1 MSYLLEDYIKTEIS
15 IEIKK
20 RKGILLNKDDISKVL
35 KEENY
40 NVEHINFQNNSINGV
55 TNKNKDK
62 FFFKILNK
70 QEFTNE
76 INGYLKI
83 KDRLPVNKIK
93 DIFHI
98 K

>member
-62 FFFKILNK
+62 FFF
-70 QEFTNE
+70 
-76 INGYLKI
+76 
-83 KDRLPVNKIK
+83 
-93 DIFHI
+93 
-98 K
+98 